1 MDLAERNSLIEF
13 YFRLGLTYVEILAL
27 LACRHNYVL
36 SERSL
41 HRLLRE
47 RDLYRR
53 RNQSDLLDVACF
65 IEEQL
70 CQSGGLHG
78 YRWMHGVCTQAGF
91 TISKEHVRLLLTILD
106 SRGVAIR
113 ASRRLRRREYNAQG
127 PNNLWHFDGYDKLK
141 PYGLCIHGCID
152 GFSRMII
159 WLRVSY
165 TNNDPKVVAGYFIES
180 VERLG
185 GVPKKLRCD
194 RGTENS
200 IVEILYKFLYDAGIF
215 MYGRSTANQRIESWW
230 GILRRHCSQFWM
242 DTFSELKDNG
252 HFSGSFC
259 DKNIIRFCFMNII
272 QVLHTQN
279 VQCHLNEEI

>member
-13 YFRLGLTYVEILAL
+13 YFRLGLTYVEIFAL
-27 LACRHNYVL
+27 LACRHNYVF

-127 PNNLWHFDGYDKLK
+127 PSNLWHFDGYDKLK
-141 PYGLCIHGCID
+141 PYGRVFLKNESLRTM
-152 GFSRMII
+152 FSNPPLHYAGHREAVVKII
-159 WLRVSY
+159 AQ
-165 TNNDPKVVAGYFIES
+165 NN
-180 VERLG
+180 
-185 GVPKKLRCD
+185 
-194 RGTENS
+194 
-200 IVEILYKFLYDAGIF
+200 
-215 MYGRSTANQRIESWW
+215 
-230 GILRRHCSQFWM
+230 
-242 DTFSELKDNG
+242 
-252 HFSGSFC
+252 
-259 DKNIIRFCFMNII
+259 NI
-272 QVLHTQN
+272 
-279 VQCHLNEEI
+279 